1 MKKIVFT
8 FLLLVISFGLMA
20 QIPAKVNEI
29 MDKVGKSM
37 DSPNGSTVELKVN
50 VSMLVSLGNIY
61 VTSYDKDEK
70 SYSEIEG
77 SLLGKK
83 LKSITGYDGQQSW
96 EYDSVTDSL
105 KINMNK
111 KEAEKSEYGLDLD
124 MSKEFK
130 KASLKEKKETYEI
143 TFTEPIKE
151 KEAPSK
157 AVFTINKSD
166 FILKEMSVKMG
177 PAKMTMTVTK
187 FLPSVTDESVFVFDQ
202 TKFPNAK
209 VEYIK

>member
-1 MKKIVFT
+1 
-8 FLLLVISFGLMA
+8 MA

-105 KINMNK
+105 KIN
-111 KEAEKSEYGLDLD
+111 
-124 MSKEFK
+124 
-130 KASLKEKKETYEI
+130 I
-143 TFTEPIKE
+143 
-151 KEAPSK
+151 
-157 AVFTINKSD
+157 AVH
-166 FILKEMSVKMG
+166 
-177 PAKMTMTVTK
+177 
-187 FLPSVTDESVFVFDQ
+187 
-202 TKFPNAK
+202 
-209 VEYIK
+209 